1 MLPLS
6 LAEDTPDCRLAPP
19 RGHPD
24 RLPTFIMGAPS
35 SSKLYVCEMH
45 KSQMSDIW
53 EAAFEK
59 SVNTLKC
66 APRCLENGII
76 SAVKALKKSHLPDI
90 VVYLADFPGRINE
103 MKDRR

>member
-1 MLPLS
+1 MLPPS
-6 LAEDTPDCRLAPP
+6 LADDMLDRRLAPP
-19 RGHPD
+19 SGHAD
-24 RLPTFIMGAPS
+24 RLPIFIMGAPS
-35 SSKLYVCEMH
+35 SSKLYVYEMH

-76 SAVKALKKSHLPDI
+76 LAVKALKKITS
-90 VVYLADFPGRINE
+90 F
-103 MKDRR
+103 